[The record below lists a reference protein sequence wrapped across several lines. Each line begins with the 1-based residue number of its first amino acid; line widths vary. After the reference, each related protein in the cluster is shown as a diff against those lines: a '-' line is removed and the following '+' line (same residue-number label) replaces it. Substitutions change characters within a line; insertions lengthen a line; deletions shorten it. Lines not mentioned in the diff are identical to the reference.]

1 MMITNERARL
11 DTIIIWGHGLQDLDN
26 ILELIRETE
35 QFEIIRLI
43 KHRPKNMKKFVN
55 QVYSYDYAPLAHLKS
70 KIKYLRKVEPC
81 LMCIVIRNKVPN
93 LDILGEGKFRH
104 SESMRLKDLK
114 ARIREKYNPY
124 SDGCMTHDH
133 VIHATDNEEQTYHIL
148 KAIGIE
154 SIADYGR
161 SNLFSA
167 PFFLGNIDN
176 YQVIELDIERLVC
189 GQIVGEEFKYSTV
202 NVPIRDSLQY
212 QALLSEVGETNYRNY
227 IEKFRGTALKA
238 DYNLDKYIELSKG
251 FSYLS
256 DGYETNFVTVRR
268 NDDDQYI
275 VVDGLHRASLHHY
288 QKNSK
293 IKVCLIK

>member
-11 DTIIIWGHGLQDLDN
+11 DTIIIWGHGLQELDN
-26 ILELIRETE
+26 ILKMIRETE
-35 QFEIIRLI
+35 QLEIIRLI

-81 LMCIVIRNKVPN
+81 LMCIVIRNKLPN

-104 SESMRLKDLK
+104 SESLRLKDLK
-114 ARIREKYNPY
+114 TRIREKYNPY
-124 SDGCMTHDH
+124 SDGHMTHDH

-148 KAIGIE
+148 NAVGAE
-154 SIADYGR
+154 SMTDYDR
-161 SNLFSA
+161 SNLFSV
-167 PFFLGNIDN
+167 PFFLGNIDS
-176 YQVIELDIERLVC
+176 YQVIELDIEQLVC
-189 GQIVGEEFKYSTV
+189 AQIIGEEFKYSSV
-202 NVPIRDSLQY
+202 NVPIWDSFQY
-212 QALLSEVGETNYRNY
+212 QALLSDVGKKNYRDY
-227 IEKFRGTALKA
+227 IKKFRGTAFKA
-238 DYNLDKYIELSKG
+238 DYDLDKYIELSKR

-268 NDDDQYI
+268 NDEGQYV
-275 VVDGLHRASLHHY
+275 VVDGLHRASIHYY